1 MADFDVCMGTGDYPT
16 NDFDDE
22 IPRKHFETQRG
33 FDFVNG
39 ELICRKC
46 GSRMVTVHPGMMTDR
61 AWCNNCGNE
70 DYI

>member
-1 MADFDVCMGTGDYPT
+1 MQTG
-16 NDFDDE
+16 
-22 IPRKHFETQRG
+22 KKG
-33 FDFVNG
+33 FDYKDG
-39 ELICRKC
+39 ELICRNC